1 MNYCVTK
8 LVFTRM
14 FVLKI
19 KSFYGLKPEINDN
32 KTKINDR
39 HDIKSDDIVKKKFVV
54 CKVACRKCGQV
65 KAA

>member
-14 FVLKI
+14 LVLKI

-39 HDIKSDDIVKKKFVV
+39 HDIKSDDIVKKSLWFAK
-54 CKVACRKCGQV
+54 
-65 KAA
+65 

>member
-8 LVFTRM
+8 LVFKRM

-39 HDIKSDDIVKKKFVV
+39 HDIKSDDIVKKSLWFAK
-54 CKVACRKCGQV
+54 
-65 KAA
+65 

>member
-39 HDIKSDDIVKKKFVV
+39 HDIKSDDIVKKV
-54 CKVACRKCGQV
+54 CGLQSSLQKMWAG
-65 KAA
+65 